1 MLEIHISWS
10 TWFVVATTNNKR
22 LKKMNFDNLWS
33 NYELGASGLSRCWCR
48 STNYKEKTR
57 ELMLYFPF
65 YEHFTLKNYSA
76 LGLMYIW
83 QLFRIFITSFQHI
96 LVMQQHRIDKK
107 NIGFFTLLQQPQTV
121 SRSKSKKKVRT
132 AEKTNLNKDFRDQ
145 WMVATDSNSPVLKI
159 KAPVP

>member
-1 MLEIHISWS
+1 MLEIHISRS
-10 TWFVVATTNNKR
+10 TWFVVATTNNKW
-22 LKKMNFDNLWS
+22 LKKIYFDNFRSKTSWAPV
-33 NYELGASGLSRCWCR
+33 ELSRGWCR

-83 QLFRIFITSFQHI
+83 QLFRIFLTSFHHI

-107 NIGFFTLLQQPQTV
+107 NNWFFTLLQQPQTV
-121 SRSKSKKKVRT
+121 KCQKSKKKSVR
-132 AEKTNLNKDFRDQ
+132 
-145 WMVATDSNSPVLKI
+145 LKKQI
-159 KAPVP
+159 WTRISVISGWSQPIPTHRSLK

>member
-1 MLEIHISWS
+1 MLEIHISRS

-22 LKKMNFDNLWS
+22 LKKMNFDNLRS
-33 NYELGASGLSRCWCR
+33 KFRVGFFLLLPARCR

-83 QLFRIFITSFQHI
+83 QLFRIFLTSFHHI

-107 NIGFFTLLQQPQTV
+107 NNWFFTWLQQPQTV
-121 SRSKSKKKVRT
+121 KCQKSKKKSVR
-132 AEKTNLNKDFRDQ
+132 
-145 WMVATDSNSPVLKI
+145 LKKQI
-159 KAPVP
+159 WTRISVISGWSQPIPTHRSLK

>member
-1 MLEIHISWS
+1 MLEIHISWP

-22 LKKMNFDNLWS
+22 LKKMNFDNFRS
-33 NYELGASGLSRCWCR
+33 KIRVGFFFPKFELCR

-83 QLFRIFITSFQHI
+83 QLFRIFLTSFHHI

-107 NIGFFTLLQQPQTV
+107 NNCFFTLLQQPQTV
-121 SRSKSKKKVRT
+121 KCQKSKKKSVR
-132 AEKTNLNKDFRDQ
+132 
-145 WMVATDSNSPVLKI
+145 LKKQI
-159 KAPVP
+159 WTRISVISGWSQPIPTHRSLK

>member
-1 MLEIHISWS
+1 MLEIHISRS
-10 TWFVVATTNNKR
+10 TWFVVATTNNNR
-22 LKKMNFDNLWS
+22 LKKMNFDNLRS
-33 NYELGASGLSRCWCR
+33 KFRVGFFLLLPARCR

-83 QLFRIFITSFQHI
+83 QLFRIFLTSFHHI

-107 NIGFFTLLQQPQTV
+107 NNWFFTLLQQPQTV
-121 SRSKSKKKVRT
+121 KCQKSKKKSVR
-132 AEKTNLNKDFRDQ
+132 
-145 WMVATDSNSPVLKI
+145 LKKQI
-159 KAPVP
+159 WTRISVISGWSQPIPTHRSLK

>member
-1 MLEIHISWS
+1 MLQNHISRF
-10 TWFVVATTNNKR
+10 TWFVMATTNNKR
-22 LKKMNFDNLWS
+22 LKLFYFDNLWS
-33 NYELGASGLSRCWCR
+33 WAGLWSWGWCRGWRR

-83 QLFRIFITSFQHI
+83 QLFRILLTSFHHI

-107 NIGFFTLLQQPQTV
+107 NNWFFTLLQQPQTV
-121 SRSKSKKKVRT
+121 KCQKSKKKSVRLKKQIWT
-132 AEKTNLNKDFRDQ
+132 RI
-145 WMVATDSNSPVLKI
+145 PVISGWSQPIPTHRSLK
-159 KAPVP
+159 